1 MDLSDILN
9 SGKTSQEK
17 KEVRELTSSERKL
30 YAPVII
36 IQQSLNLDQS
46 WKLPTM
52 FCLLWDCA
60 DYYER
65 APESSQH
72 PK

>member
-46 WKLPTM
+46 
-52 FCLLWDCA
+52 
-60 DYYER
+60 
-65 APESSQH
+65 
-72 PK
+72 